1 MHFNVKSQA
10 SNAPIYSIYLGH
22 WYIWTQ
28 NSVMVRIDNQVQSE
42 DTVRQHVC
50 QRSPQPSCLCSS
62 YQRRCYASPRRQK
75 PVFSEKACIS
85 YSSRAARTQTIGS
98 AISLSTFLETVAS
111 SMFVLS
117 WIQSLRERIVYAVYS
132 DFAAVRSGSRS

>member
-1 MHFNVKSQA
+1 MYVSDHPNSAVSARATGNGATHRLVVKSQ
-10 SNAPIYSIYLGH
+10 SL
-22 WYIWTQ
+22 
-28 NSVMVRIDNQVQSE
+28 
-42 DTVRQHVC
+42 
-50 QRSPQPSCLCSS
+50 
-62 YQRRCYASPRRQK
+62 
-75 PVFSEKACIS
+75 SEKACIS

-117 WIQSLRERIVYAVYS
+117 WIHSLRERIVYAVYS